1 MAVVELSTTYV
12 QACMLGGG
20 ERDTWKE
27 RESIKSK
34 CLSLHQPC
42 PVLAEQAGKHCK
54 EQAKC
59 LNMQALQVGESSPQG
74 Y

>member
-1 MAVVELSTTYV
+1 MAVVELSTTYA
-12 QACMLGGG
+12 QACMLGG
-20 ERDTWKE
+20 ERDTVKE
-27 RESIKSK
+27 RESIQSK